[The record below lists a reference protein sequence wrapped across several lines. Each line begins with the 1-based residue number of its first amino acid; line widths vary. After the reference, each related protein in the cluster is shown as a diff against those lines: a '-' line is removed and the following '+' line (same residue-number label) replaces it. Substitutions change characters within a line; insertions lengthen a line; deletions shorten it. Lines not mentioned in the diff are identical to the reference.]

1 MSNRIR
7 IVLARVGEAPV
18 VTELANTLEAMQATV
33 GGYIECV
40 RVDDLDVWLNE
51 DGLGLSLPFN
61 RTVDGLPI
69 VGPIF
74 VAASNE
80 DGDTLGLSDVQV
92 ERALA
97 LLSAPKS
104 EVWA

>member
-7 IVLARVGEAPV
+7 NVLARVGEAPV
-18 VTELANTLEAMQATV
+18 VTEIENTLEAMQATV
-33 GGYIECV
+33 GGYVECV
-40 RVDDLDVWLNE
+40 QVGDLDVWLNE

-61 RTVDGLPI
+61 RTVEGTPL

-80 DGDTLGLSDVQV
+80 DGDTLGLTDAQV
-92 ERALA
+92 TRALA

>member
-1 MSNRIR
+1 MSKIR

-18 VTELANTLEAMQATV
+18 VTDIENTLEAMQATV
-33 GGYIECV
+33 GGYVECV

-61 RTVDGLPI
+61 RTVAEYPL

-80 DGDTLGLSDVQV
+80 DGDTLGLTDDQV
-92 ERALA
+92 RRAIA